1 MRRKILFLPILATL
15 MLAGCSTDDD
25 LTTGGNENE
34 GNGEAS
40 YLAVNIVTPK
50 TIMGRT
56 ATSNDFEEGDP
67 EENKAEKG
75 LFLFFNATGN
85 QTQTPQTV
93 DLKWQEN
100 SATDNPAIE
109 KVSEAVLVIA
119 GNTQP
124 TQLLVILNAPSDLDV
139 NGKTLTEVRA
149 IANDY
154 NAVLD
159 ENNDNKCK
167 PLVITNSTYKD
178 DKEVCAKDISS
189 NLDKDKEKA
198 MKKAVNVYVERVVA
212 KVRTSAIGDDFT
224 KGATINVD
232 DNEVTLSQ
240 TIEGI
245 EIANIANTSYL
256 FKNISG
262 FNSWSWT
269 GWNDATNFRSY
280 WATCPDD
287 LTYANQS
294 WNVIDATEPTSK
306 QTFYIQENT
315 SATKSCVLVTAT
327 LKDKN
332 GNAYEFVRWAGN
344 YFTPDNFLNMYC
356 TLLKNAGFKVKTDD
370 KGSTRTIDKND
381 IAWLSKTEHE
391 AKVESGDLKGYET
404 TVQLTETAGGLT
416 FMKGEEPSSANEVN
430 EFLLEKENLV
440 WYWKGGKAYYFVDI
454 EHFGTEGFNVGVVRN
469 HIYDLTLKSLTGVGV
484 AVFNPEETIIPEK
497 PSDDLYYLG
506 AKINILKWKLVNQ
519 EVNFE

>member
-56 ATSNDFEEGDP
+56 ISNDFKEGDP

-75 LFLFFNATGN
+75 LFLFFNAAGN

-93 DLKWQEN
+93 NLEWQEN

-109 KVSEAVLVIA
+109 KISQAVVVIA

-124 TQLLVILNAPSDLDV
+124 TQLLVILNAPADLDV

-149 IANDY
+149 IDNDY

-159 ENNDNKCK
+159 ESNDNKCK
-167 PLVITNSTYKD
+167 PLVITNSTYKNAD
-178 DKEVCAKDISS
+178 AKEVCATDISAS
-189 NLDKDKEKA
+189 LYKDKTEAEKNP
-198 MKKAVNVYVERVVA
+198 VNVYVERVVA
-212 KVRTSAIGDDFT
+212 KVRTSAIGGDFAE
-224 KGATINVD
+224 GATINVD
-232 DNEVTLSQ
+232 GNDVTLSQ

-269 GWNDATNFRSY
+269 GWNDAANFRSY
-280 WATCPDD
+280 WATCPNP

-294 WNVIDATEPTSK
+294 WNVINETEPTSA
-306 QTFYIQENT
+306 QTFYVQENT
-315 SATKSCVLVTAT
+315 SATKSCVLVTAI
-327 LKDKN
+327 LKKDEQS
-332 GNAYEFVRWAGN
+332 YDFVRWAGN

-356 TLLKNAGFKVKTDD
+356 TLLKNAGFKVRTDD
-370 KGSTRTIDKND
+370 NGSTRTINTDV
-381 IAWLSKTEHE
+381 IAWLSEDEHK

-404 TVQLTETAGGLT
+404 TVQLSETAKSLT
-416 FMKGEEPSSANEVN
+416 FMKGEELSSADEVN
-430 EFLLEKENLV
+430 KFLLQKENLV

-454 EHFGTEGFNVGVVRN
+454 EHFGTEGFKVGVVRN
-469 HIYDLTLKSLTGVGV
+469 HIYELNLKSLTGVGV
-484 AVFNPEETIIPEK
+484 AVFNPDEIIIPEK
-497 PSDDLYYLG
+497 PSDDLYYLA
-506 AKINILKWKLVNQ
+506 AKINILKWRLVSQ
-519 EVNFE
+519 DVNFE